1 MWVSAISNLR
11 GAALHANLPG
21 TSEWDGQSAR
31 AACCGQSAGQTADG
45 GTLRGLCSCQEV
57 EVVRLLKD
65 LNWIPGSQHSSTIR
79 WQHWIQVVAD
89 GARRDKEKP
98 FLRCALISWEWEFTC
113 DTPLL
118 RRMPLFTGALR
129 GSGRIR
135 SWRPGLPSYEDH
147 LSVTCPVHV
156 DIIRKRLAV
165 LSCSIRSESPS
176 CMLAT
181 KGILASSAKRMFR
194 YAVAHTCLH
203 VMWFAQN
210 GQGGKCPYT

>member
-1 MWVSAISNLR
+1 MPTFREHRNET
-11 GAALHANLPG
+11 ANP
-21 TSEWDGQSAR
+21 
-31 AACCGQSAGQTADG
+31 
-45 GTLRGLCSCQEV
+45 RGLPAAAKAPAKRPMVARSAVFAAAKKLKSCV
-57 EVVRLLKD
+57 FWKD

-79 WQHWIQVVAD
+79 WQYWIQVVAD
-89 GARRDKEKP
+89 GARRDNEKP

-118 RRMPLFTGALR
+118 RRMPLFTGALH

-135 SWRPGLPSYEDH
+135 SWRPDLPSYENH

-210 GQGGKCPYT
+210 GQGGKRP